1 MAQRGRPRKQS
12 FEIPPE
18 AKVEVGVRQPERGK
32 LYWCRRPFDY
42 GLPSR
47 PYDRGELLKM
57 IGLRNDEKLVR
68 LGYLQECPPG
78 RDTWECGHCGGRF
91 IDMGSRDGH
100 VKMRHLRAGQPLSVG
115 MAGAT
120 GTPIDTEGEAEER
133 RLEAV
138 APLYLERTAA
148 SQA

>member
-1 MAQRGRPRKQS
+1 
-12 FEIPPE
+12 
-18 AKVEVGVRQPERGK
+18 
-32 LYWCRRPFDY
+32 
-42 GLPSR
+42 
-47 PYDRGELLKM
+47 
-57 IGLRNDEKLVR
+57 
-68 LGYLQECPPG
+68 
-78 RDTWECGHCGGRF
+78 
-91 IDMGSRDGH
+91 
-100 VKMRHLRAGQPLSVG
+100 